1 MANISNA
8 VKEVIKEMVD
18 NDELKIK
25 ADDYGDLV
33 LEVNVEPFE
42 DDEDEDDIRTTI
54 TQMRIRTKTLMM
66 RTRTSK
72 YSVNSKQYRTIN

>member
-33 LEVNVEPFE
+33 LEVNPEPFD
-42 DDEDEDDIRTTI
+42 DDEDEDED
-54 TQMRIRTKTLMM
+54 
-66 RTRTSK
+66 SDDY
-72 YSVNSKQYRTIN
+72 YSNEDKDEDSDDEDEDK

>member
-25 ADDYGDLV
+25 VDDYGDLV

-42 DDEDEDDIRTTI
+42 DDEDEDD
-54 TQMRIRTKTLMM
+54 
-66 RTRTSK
+66 SSDDY
-72 YSVNSKQYRTIN
+72 YSDEDKDEDSDDEDEDK

>member
-33 LEVNVEPFE
+33 LEVNPEPFD
-42 DDEDEDDIRTTI
+42 DDEDEDED
-54 TQMRIRTKTLMM
+54 
-66 RTRTSK
+66 SDDY
-72 YSVNSKQYRTIN
+72 YSDDEDKDEDSDDEDEDK

>member
-33 LEVNVEPFE
+33 LEVNPEPFE
-42 DDEDEDDIRTTI
+42 DDENEDEDSDDY
-54 TQMRIRTKTLMM
+54 
-66 RTRTSK
+66 
-72 YSVNSKQYRTIN
+72 YSDEDKDEDSDDEDEDK

>member
-33 LEVNVEPFE
+33 LEVNVEPFD
-42 DDEDEDDIRTTI
+42 DDEDEDED
-54 TQMRIRTKTLMM
+54 
-66 RTRTSK
+66 SDDY
-72 YSVNSKQYRTIN
+72 YSDEDKDEDSDEEDEDK

>member
-25 ADDYGDLV
+25 VDDYGDLV
-33 LEVNVEPFE
+33 LEVNPEPFE

-54 TQMRIRTKTLMM
+54 TQMMRIRTKTLMM
-66 RTRTSK
+66 RTRTS
-72 YSVNSKQYRTIN
+72 N